1 MNQGYAIKK
10 PIPVQFAQWEGRYGE
25 PPQVKQPGPG
35 LEHLLPVDGLL
46 NSGIIETP
54 EGPHVIREG
63 DYVMGPGAAG
73 EYWPIRKEIFEAT
86 YDVQPVNG
94 RAEQP

>member
-1 MNQGYAIKK
+1 MNEGYAIKK
-10 PIPVQFAQWEGRYGE
+10 PIPVHFVQWEGKYGHPE
-25 PPQVKQPGPG
+25 QVKMPGPG

-86 YDVQPVNG
+86 YDVQPPNG
-94 RAEQP
+94 K